1 MTGLR
6 RFPLPLTLAGRPLR
20 CAPRQ
25 SPGRTVGLVAALA
38 FGCIV
43 AATNARADCVD
54 GTREMTAA
62 ERDFYARAMAALA
75 ASIPPAPANMALR
88 GKPFDFR
95 QPTSMPSFCRG
106 QREGDFDVAV
116 SAAYLFT
123 WPKQEADR
131 MGAERRQLLDQI
143 KALETLP
150 PDQAAQYQSLVEQSR
165 AAYNS
170 QPKAK
175 RGGPPLSD
183 AERALAE
190 QKAAEGKA
198 LDDKAKAIERA
209 HLAGVKPQAD
219 ALRVKADALQT
230 YPQELQINLGMN
242 RRTLPQ
248 PDERTLAATSGA
260 ASPGRS
266 AGLKVTNVAL
276 AVTGPAGMPR
286 QALFDAVDRSRLQ
299 ALVGKPLPTVAES
312 EALAAAAA
320 ARSPAAAVGSATGD
334 PNAAAAVAP
343 GAATPSSNRPAPPQ
357 APASPAKTA
366 DAPATAPPALPNP
379 VRKKRR
385 SAHRTPPMP

>member
-1 MTGLR
+1 M
-6 RFPLPLTLAGRPLR
+6 
-20 CAPRQ
+20 
-25 SPGRTVGLVAALA
+25 AALA

-54 GTREMTAA
+54 GTREITAA
-62 ERDFYARAMAALA
+62 ERDFYARAIAALA

-131 MGAERRQLLDQI
+131 MAAERRQLLDQI

-299 ALVGKPLPTVAES
+299 ALVGKPLPTVADS

-320 ARSPAAAVGSATGD
+320 ASRRRPPSAVRRATRMQPQRSP
-334 PNAAAAVAP
+334 
-343 GAATPSSNRPAPPQ
+343 PAPRRLRRTGRRRRKRP
-357 APASPAKTA
+357 PRRRRPRMRLR
-366 DAPATAPPALPNP
+366 PPPPALPNP
-379 VRKKRR
+379 VRKTAAL
-385 SAHRTPPMP
+385 SAQDAANAVNKLKGLFGR